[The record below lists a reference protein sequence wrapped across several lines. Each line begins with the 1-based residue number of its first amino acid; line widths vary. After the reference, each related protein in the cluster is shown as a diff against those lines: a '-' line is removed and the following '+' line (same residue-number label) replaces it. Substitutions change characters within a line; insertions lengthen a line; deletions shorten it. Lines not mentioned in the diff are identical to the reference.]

1 MLNPG
6 TLWEDGGIQKVLS
19 NRTIEGIAHKY
30 GKTPAQI
37 VLRWHIQAGYI
48 DIPGSENPLHIN
60 ENNDIYDFWIS
71 EVEMAHIAELN
82 KNERFENW

>member
-1 MLNPG
+1 
-6 TLWEDGGIQKVLS
+6 LS
-19 NRTIEGIAHKY
+19 NKIIEEIAHKY

-48 DIPGSENPLHIN
+48 VIPGSENPLHIR
-60 ENNDIYDFWIS
+60 ENNDIYDLQLS
-71 EVEMAHIAELN
+71 EEEMARIAELN